1 MSAHKKSTTTAA
13 ALAALLFVTGGLLL
27 AQKSPKDPF
36 VFGPLNKIQLPK
48 VEEIKLGN
56 GLRVFLV
63 EDHEFPTVSLRALV
77 RTGSV
82 FDPADKA
89 GLAALTGMALR
100 TGGTTMRTGDELDK
114 ELETLAATIE
124 SNIDMTVGSIDASA
138 LKEDTGRL
146 LEILADILIVPAFRQ
161 DKIDLA
167 KIELRTVISRRN
179 DNVRAIAGREFDGL
193 IYGPTSPYAR
203 QIEYATV
210 EAITRDDIVK
220 FYSTYFTPNNT
231 LLAVWGDFDSAA
243 LKASLAK
250 TLGRWKPGR
259 ITVPAW
265 PAVAYEDKATVNFI
279 DKPDVNQSNI
289 ILGHI
294 GGLMNNPDLPALNV
308 MNSILSFDRMFKK
321 VRTDE
326 GLAYSV
332 WGNYGSGFDYPGT
345 FSCGAQTKSQST
357 VHAIELMIQEMK
369 RITREEVTDAEL
381 GKAKDQYL
389 NSYVFRFDSRAKI
402 INRLM
407 SYAYYGYPMDFSDRI
422 KAGVEKVSRADVLR
436 VAKKYLNPDK
446 LQILVV
452 GRASDFDKPLSS
464 LGKVN
469 VIDITIPPPPKVK

>member
-1 MSAHKKSTTTAA
+1 MSAHMKSMKTPAA
-13 ALAALLFVTGGLLL
+13 FAALLLLAGGLLL
-27 AQKSPKDPF
+27 AQKNPKDPF
-36 VFGPLNKIQLPK
+36 VFSPLNKIQLPK
-48 VEEIKLGN
+48 VEETKLGN

-89 GLAALTGMALR
+89 GLAALTGMVLR
-100 TGGTTMRTGDELDK
+100 TGGTTTRTGDQIDK
-114 ELETLAATIE
+114 EIETLAATVE
-124 SNIDMTVGSIDASA
+124 SSIDMTMGSIEVSA
-138 LKEDTGRL
+138 LKEDTGRV
-146 LEILADILIVPAFRQ
+146 LEIMADILLNPAFRQ

-179 DNVRAIAGREFDGL
+179 DNIRGITGREFDRL
-193 IYGPTSPYAR
+193 IYGPNSPYAR
-203 QIEYATV
+203 QIEYANV
-210 EAITRDDIVK
+210 EAITRDDLVK
-220 FYSTYFTPNNT
+220 LYQTYFYPNNT
-231 LLAVWGDFDSAA
+231 LLAVWGDFDSAS

-259 ITVPAW
+259 VNVPAW
-265 PAVAYEDKATVNFI
+265 PAVTYEDKATVNFI

-289 ILGHI
+289 ILGHL

-332 WGNYGSGFDYPGT
+332 WGSYGSGFDYPGT

-357 VHAIELMIQEMK
+357 VHAIELMIKEMK
-369 RITREEVTDAEL
+369 RITQEEVTDAEL
-381 GKAKDQYL
+381 AKAKDQYL
-389 NSYVFRFDSRAKI
+389 NSYVFRFDSRAKV

-407 SYAYYGYPMDFSDRI
+407 SYAYYGYPMDFSDRV
-422 KAGVEKVSRADVLR
+422 KSGVEKVTKADVLR
-436 VAKKYLNPDK
+436 AARKYLNPDK

-452 GRASDFDKPLSS
+452 GRASDFDKPLST

-469 VIDITIPPPPKVK
+469 TIDITIPPPPKVK